1 MYLALGRM
9 SRTRNNQSLEITFEM
24 LCTLLPSGESFLPC
38 CQDPL
43 MKTDDFQ
50 YPVTGETST
59 YLNAENDTANLFS
72 RHIATDELVFQVKS
86 SRGKSSK
93 QRPGCGLIPQ
103 STMVTTRINKRMFN
117 SLFMESSCVGPVREQ
132 TVLFS

>member
-1 MYLALGRM
+1 
-9 SRTRNNQSLEITFEM
+9 M

-59 YLNAENDTANLFS
+59 DLNAENDAAKLVS
-72 RHIATDELVFQVKS
+72 RHVVSEVLDFQVSS
-86 SRGKSSK
+86 SRDKGSK
-93 QRPGCGLIPQ
+93 QRNGCDLVPQ
-103 STMVTTRINKRMFN
+103 SKMVTTRVDKGMFDFINGE
-117 SLFMESSCVGPVREQ
+117 FMSSIC
-132 TVLFS
+132 